1 MKPVRAIFKHVIY
14 NEWRVRCACP
24 AIIISLK
31 TLLRD
36 WIFGRF
42 CGFRQNRLKIDPVW
56 HRLKSRGCI
65 VILMNSV
72 KHKGEHKFIKISLY
86 KERFQQ
92 TYIKV
97 ECASTTSA
105 ASGNKH

>member
-42 CGFRQNRLKIDPVW
+42 CGFRQNHLKIDPVW

-72 KHKGEHKFIKISLY
+72 KHKGEHNSL
-86 KERFQQ
+86 K
-92 TYIKV
+92 
-97 ECASTTSA
+97 TTCTRNA
-105 ASGNKH
+105 FNKNILN